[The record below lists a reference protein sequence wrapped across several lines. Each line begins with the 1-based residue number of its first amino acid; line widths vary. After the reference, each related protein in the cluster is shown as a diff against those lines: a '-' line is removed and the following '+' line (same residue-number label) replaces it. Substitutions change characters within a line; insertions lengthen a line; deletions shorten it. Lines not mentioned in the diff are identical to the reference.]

1 MILLLLLL
9 LPAMDA
15 SSRGESRCRLV
26 ASVTIF
32 CYYYYFLLLLKG
44 AGRFKARKRE
54 KGQIPRA
61 SFVSVRSPLK
71 CLAAKGTIHINTA
84 S

>member
-44 AGRFKARKRE
+44 ADSRRERGKRAKYRAR
-54 KGQIPRA
+54 A
-61 SFVSVRSPLK
+61 LCLSVLR
-71 CLAAKGTIHINTA
+71 
-84 S
+84 

>member
-32 CYYYYFLLLLKG
+32 LIYFLYYYEDADSRRERG
-44 AGRFKARKRE
+44 E
-54 KGQIPRA
+54 KGQYRA
-61 SFVSVRSPLK
+61 RALCLSVLR
-71 CLAAKGTIHINTA
+71 
-84 S
+84 